1 VGERVRNECKFR
13 YNKIINKVMKEL
25 VSIQSELKA
34 PKGQFN
40 SFGKYK
46 YRSCEDVLEALKPLL
61 KENECF
67 LNMSD
72 EIVLIG
78 NRYYI
83 KATATITNNSGT
95 SLSVSAF
102 AREEESKKG
111 MDASQ
116 LTGAT
121 SSYARKYALNGL
133 FAIDDNKDAD
143 ATNKGD
149 EKKEESRNGQDLKDK
164 LESLKVKIDNCKYAD
179 EVLSIWNENE
189 DLKGVA
195 AFAAMIKERGT
206 ELKNKSGESKY
217 ESK

>member
-1 VGERVRNECKFR
+1 
-13 YNKIINKVMKEL
+13 MKEL
-25 VSIQSELKA
+25 VNIQSELKA
-34 PKGQFN
+34 PKSQLN

-61 KENECF
+61 KENKCF

-78 NRYYI
+78 DRYYI
-83 KATATITNNSGT
+83 KATATITNESGT

-149 EKKEESRNGQDLKDK
+149 EKKEEKRNGEDLKDK
-164 LESLKVKIDNCKYAD
+164 LESLKVKIDGCKYSD

-189 DLKGVA
+189 DLKGVP
-195 AFAAMIKERGT
+195 AFAAMIKEKGT
-206 ELKNKSGESKY
+206 ELKNKSGEK
-217 ESK
+217 K

>member
-1 VGERVRNECKFR
+1 
-13 YNKIINKVMKEL
+13 MKEL

-40 SFGKYK
+40 NFGKYK

-67 LNMSD
+67 LSMSD

-149 EKKEESRNGQDLKDK
+149 EKKEEKRNGEDLKDK

-195 AFAAMIKERGT
+195 AFAAMIKVRGT
-206 ELKNKSGESKY
+206 ELKNKSGESK
-217 ESK
+217 

>member
-1 VGERVRNECKFR
+1 
-13 YNKIINKVMKEL
+13 MKEL

-149 EKKEESRNGQDLKDK
+149 EKKEERRNGEDLKDK
-164 LESLKVKIDNCKYAD
+164 LESLKVKIDNCKYAN

>member
-1 VGERVRNECKFR
+1 
-13 YNKIINKVMKEL
+13 MKEL

-78 NRYYI
+78 DRYYI

-149 EKKEESRNGQDLKDK
+149 EKKEERRNGEDLKDK

-195 AFAAMIKERGT
+195 AFATMIKERGT
-206 ELKNKSGESKY
+206 ELKNKSGESK
-217 ESK
+217 

>member
-1 VGERVRNECKFR
+1 
-13 YNKIINKVMKEL
+13 MKEL

-78 NRYYI
+78 DRYYI
-83 KATATITNNSGT
+83 KATATITNKSGA

-149 EKKEESRNGQDLKDK
+149 EKKEERRNGEDLKDK

-179 EVLSIWNENE
+179 EVLSIWNDNE

-206 ELKNKSGESKY
+206 ELKNKSGESK
-217 ESK
+217 

>member
-1 VGERVRNECKFR
+1 
-13 YNKIINKVMKEL
+13 MKEL

-78 NRYYI
+78 DRYYI
-83 KATATITNNSGT
+83 KATATITNKSGT

-149 EKKEESRNGQDLKDK
+149 EKKEERRNGEDLKDK

-206 ELKNKSGESKY
+206 ELKNKSGESK
-217 ESK
+217 

>member
-1 VGERVRNECKFR
+1 
-13 YNKIINKVMKEL
+13 MKEL

-149 EKKEESRNGQDLKDK
+149 EKKEERRNGEDLKDK

>member
-1 VGERVRNECKFR
+1 
-13 YNKIINKVMKEL
+13 MKEL

>member
-1 VGERVRNECKFR
+1 
-13 YNKIINKVMKEL
+13 MKEL

-78 NRYYI
+78 DRYYI
-83 KATATITNNSGT
+83 KATATITNKSGT

-149 EKKEESRNGQDLKDK
+149 EKKEERRNGEDLKDK
-164 LESLKVKIDNCKYAD
+164 LETLKVKIDNCKYAD

-189 DLKGVA
+189 DLKGVP

-206 ELKNKSGESKY
+206 ELKNKSGESK
-217 ESK
+217 

>member
-1 VGERVRNECKFR
+1 
-13 YNKIINKVMKEL
+13 MKEL

-78 NRYYI
+78 DRYYI
-83 KATATITNNSGT
+83 KATATITNKSGT

-149 EKKEESRNGQDLKDK
+149 EKKEERRNGEDLKDK

-206 ELKNKSGESKY
+206 ELKNKSGEK
-217 ESK
+217 

>member
-1 VGERVRNECKFR
+1 
-13 YNKIINKVMKEL
+13 MKEL

-40 SFGKYK
+40 NFGKYK

-67 LNMSD
+67 LSMSD

-149 EKKEESRNGQDLKDK
+149 EKKEERRNGEDLKDK

-206 ELKNKSGESKY
+206 ELKNKSGESK
-217 ESK
+217 

>member
-1 VGERVRNECKFR
+1 
-13 YNKIINKVMKEL
+13 MKEL
-25 VSIQSELKA
+25 VNIQSELKA

-78 NRYYI
+78 DRYYI

-206 ELKNKSGESKY
+206 ELKNKSGERK
-217 ESK
+217 

>member
-1 VGERVRNECKFR
+1 
-13 YNKIINKVMKEL
+13 MKEL

-206 ELKNKSGESKY
+206 ELKNKSGERK
-217 ESK
+217 

>member
-1 VGERVRNECKFR
+1 
-13 YNKIINKVMKEL
+13 MKEL

-78 NRYYI
+78 DRYYI

-189 DLKGVA
+189 DLKGVS